1 MAVSHD
7 DPTTRR
13 AALTQRIL
21 AQQTADL
28 PADGQKMAGMETA
41 IKQLVMQ
48 SGVSSTSLTLDDI
61 IKVGVAA
68 AVSGYD
74 MAMRATAEIL
84 PEAVADVQ
92 ETTADSMRSLDD
104 AVTHLGHKHDQLLGG
119 VTHAVANLTKV
130 AIHQD
135 SRLDAISGRRFKGG
149 FASRTLLA
157 NATPS
162 LPPFDTRSFACF
174 AVGSRS
180 RDVIIHFH
188 DGDLSSALH
197 ARMESG
203 HGLQLFNGPTY
214 PLLSERTAGDHLK
227 YGLRLAERTQK
238 ADDIYVGPALAVP
251 SAEALSP
258 PHPTYDLH
266 LLTPLALP
274 RVSARDFTEAVHQ
287 LNDAVDP
294 LPPSIP
300 DARPSSPPPNQR
312 KRHRASPARPALST
326 HPRPASQVPL
336 MLPAP
341 STPAGAGPSMHTRPP
356 SVPTRPSRPRAPP
369 MPAMSPASASMPS
382 GGYMAPPP
390 APVPYA
396 TYIQPL
402 SSCAPPAPQPG
413 PYAPHPQLF
422 PSSASPAPHPA
433 NASHPMLAPITE
445 ELTEEQLD
453 ELNRE
458 GEIFSRSA
466 SSRSLASMRTATSL
480 PGPYPPHKPGVMS
493 TWAGLNAPGVPRF
506 RHQR

>member
-1 MAVSHD
+1 MA
-7 DPTTRR
+7 
-13 AALTQRIL
+13 
-21 AQQTADL
+21 ADL
-28 PADGQKMAGMETA
+28 LADGQKMAGMETA

-48 SGVSSTSLTLDDI
+48 FGVSSTSPHLDDF

-68 AVSGYD
+68 AAFSYD
-74 MAMRATAEIL
+74 MAMRATADIV

-104 AVTHLGHKHDQLLGG
+104 TVTHLGHKHEQLLGG
-119 VTHAVANLTKV
+119 VTHAVVNLTKV

-135 SRLDAISGRRFKGG
+135 TRLDAVERKAVQGRLRIKNVLQPGMPPLNSHQLQQYTYG
-149 FASRTLLA
+149 VLASA
-157 NATPS
+157 APPP

-180 RDVIIHFH
+180 RDVIIHFSN
-188 DGDLSSALH
+188 GDLATEMH
-197 ARMESG
+197 TRMEMG
-203 HGLQLFNGPTY
+203 YGLQLHNG
-214 PLLSERTAGDHLK
+214 
-227 YGLRLAERTQK
+227 
-238 ADDIYVGPALAVP
+238 
-251 SAEALSP
+251 
-258 PHPTYDLH
+258 
-266 LLTPLALP
+266 
-274 RVSARDFTEAVHQ
+274 
-287 LNDAVDP
+287 
-294 LPPSIP
+294 
-300 DARPSSPPPNQR
+300 
-312 KRHRASPARPALST
+312 
-326 HPRPASQVPL
+326 VPL

-341 STPAGAGPSMHTRPP
+341 STPARASPSMQARPP

-396 TYIQPL
+396 PYIQPL

-422 PSSASPAPHPA
+422 PSNAAPAPQPA
-433 NASHPMLAPITE
+433 NAPHPMLAPITE

-493 TWAGLNAPGVPRF
+493 TWDGLNAPGVPRF